1 MNSIVVRGE
10 RQSQGPRKTG
20 IQPPEAIEFVRFCY
34 RRRRVQWPE
43 IYDEMCAVASRGDF
57 NGWGFDELAEHGIRF
72 TIDQLPDLTALFQKV
87 ALEDEVGHGDDPG
100 QGEATAGPSHAR
112 DDVSPPPQRGARLTG
127 HGASRATPTG
137 WPIGRIRASVG

>member
-10 RQSQGPRKTG
+10 RQSHGARKTG

-72 TIDQLPDLTALFQKV
+72 TIDQLPDLTALVQQV
-87 ALEDEVGHGDDPG
+87 AQEDEVGQEGDPG
-100 QGEATAGPSHAR
+100 QGEATARRSQASNGVTPHA
-112 DDVSPPPQRGARLTG
+112 QRVARTTG
-127 HGASRATPTG
+127 RGGSRATPTG
-137 WPIGRIRASVG
+137 WPLGRIRASVG